1 MVVVDAV
8 EIVVLVVPAE
18 RREQHTHVQ
27 PRHVH
32 TVDGGLG
39 VRREGERREGREGKQ
54 IRK

>member
-18 RREQHTHVQ
+18 GGEQHAHVQ

-32 TVDGGLG
+32 TVYGGLG
-39 VRREGERREGREGKQ
+39 VRREGERGERGERGSR
-54 IRK
+54 